1 MFKRYVINW
10 DGGSVDFFVHSRG
23 TRNGFMHR
31 ACVIGS
37 LPRLDETGKNWDEYK
52 RNEDKLF
59 TKRVSKAS
67 YCNRTWEY
75 WSGQTVLSNLWDQ
88 LAELKFVDMS
98 QIRAVNPFKGS
109 EEPEHEELFE
119 PDEMFGRFK
128 RRP

>member
-1 MFKRYVINW
+1 MFKRYVLEW
-10 DGGSVDFFVHSRG
+10 DCRSVDFFVHSKG

-31 ACVIGS
+31 ACVIGY
-37 LPRLDETGKNWDEYK
+37 LPRLDETGKDWNEYR
-52 RNEDKLF
+52 RNEDKLSA
-59 TKRVSKAS
+59 KRVSRAS
-67 YCNRTWEY
+67 YCNRTWEC

-109 EEPEHEELFE
+109 EEPEHEDLFE

-128 RRP
+128 RRS